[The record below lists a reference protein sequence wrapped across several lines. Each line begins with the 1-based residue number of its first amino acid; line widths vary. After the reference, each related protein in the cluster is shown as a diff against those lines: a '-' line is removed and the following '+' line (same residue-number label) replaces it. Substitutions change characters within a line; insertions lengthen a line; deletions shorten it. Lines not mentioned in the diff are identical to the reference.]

1 MAMDPKTKK
10 RVNNFVVVP
19 VVVLISG
26 LIRAVVVNM
35 FVRVLAYS

>member
-26 LIRAVVVNM
+26 LIRAVVV
-35 FVRVLAYS
+35 LSLIHI